1 VDYFHRDGGELWC
14 EDARVR
20 DLAARF
26 GTPLY
31 VYSRRTFVEHY
42 RKLETA
48 FADVPHVICFS
59 VKSNGNLGI
68 LRTLAALGAGADVV
82 SGGELHKAMLAGIP
96 ADRIVY
102 SGVGKTRSELELA
115 VASGIRSVNVEN
127 VEELRVL
134 SEVAVALG
142 RRQECSLRVNPDVD
156 AHTHEYLT
164 TGRKENKFG
173 IALADAVPAARIAA
187 SLPGIVLTGLDMHIG
202 SQILSPVPY
211 RMALEQVRSVVG
223 DLRAE
228 GCDIRHLDIG
238 GGLAV
243 RYDREDPMTA
253 DQFHDEIIAL
263 VRALGVDLVLEPGRF
278 IIGPAGILVGEVQFV
293 KEAGGKRFVILDA
306 GMNDLIRPSLYGA
319 HHRIEPVVDG
329 TGPLVQTD
337 VVGPVCESG
346 DFLGKDRQLPSLQ
359 RGDRVAVFTAGAYG
373 FAMSSNYNQRPRAA
387 EVLVDGAVATLI
399 RRRETFDDLVR
410 AEIDL

>member
-1 VDYFHRDGGELWC
+1 VDYFHRNGGELWC
-14 EDARVR
+14 EDVPVR
-20 DLAARF
+20 DLARRF

-31 VYSRRTFVEHY
+31 VYSRRTFVEHFQ
-42 RKLETA
+42 KLDAA
-48 FADVPHVICFS
+48 FVDVPHVICFS

-82 SGGELHKAMLAGIP
+82 SGGELHKALLAGIP

-102 SGVGKTRSELELA
+102 SGVGKTRGELELA
-115 VASGIRSVNVEN
+115 VTSGIRSVNIEN

-142 RRQECSLRVNPDVD
+142 RRQECALRVNPDVD

-187 SLPGIVLTGLDMHIG
+187 ALPGIALTGLDMHIG

-211 RMALEQVRSVVG
+211 RMALEQVRGVVA

-253 DQFHDEIIAL
+253 DQFHDEIISL
-263 VRALGVDLVLEPGRF
+263 VRNLGVDLVLEPGRF
-278 IIGPAGILVGEVQFV
+278 IIGPAGILVGEVQFI

-319 HHRIEPVVDG
+319 HHRVEPVVDG
-329 TGPLVQTD
+329 AGAPVLTD

-346 DFLGKDRQLPSLQ
+346 DFLGKDRQLAPLQ
-359 RGDRVAVFTAGAYG
+359 RGDLVAVFTAGAYG

-387 EVLVDGAVATLI
+387 EILVDGAQASVI

-410 AEIDL
+410 AEVDL